1 MILLHSA
8 TDDAHNINL
17 LAGFISEYNPDIVI
31 SSYRDYLDWPR
42 DYLCQKLNLEN
53 GYELSDPKQQ
63 YVQEFPLGKITRRHG
78 RREEIYPW
86 YSKIFYES
94 STISNKSFY
103 SKRKDQS
110 NSHHLVCK
118 VIYD

>member
-86 YSKIFYES
+86 YFNNTLKNIKKLLM
-94 STISNKSFY
+94 STPYN
-103 SKRKDQS
+103 
-110 NSHHLVCK
+110 LT
-118 VIYD
+118 

>member
-42 DYLCQKLNLEN
+42 DYLCQKLN
-53 GYELSDPKQQ
+53 
-63 YVQEFPLGKITRRHG
+63 F
-78 RREEIYPW
+78 EI
-86 YSKIFYES
+86 SE
-94 STISNKSFY
+94 
-103 SKRKDQS
+103 
-110 NSHHLVCK
+110 H
-118 VIYD
+118 